1 MLPDAVALVSVCD
14 VQASV
19 IQANPVEVVCMCIS
33 GPFSMPMPEGAVLS
47 FLSIH
52 HRVGINRVDVMLCV
66 AVFTAPK
73 ICIFLLL
80 LTCTPSLI
88 MLFDT
93 GLC

>member
-19 IQANPVEVVCMCIS
+19 VQANPVEVVCMCIS

-52 HRVGINRVDVMLCV
+52 HRVGINRVMLCV
-66 AVFTAPK
+66 AVFAAPK

-80 LTCTPSLI
+80 LTCTPSLM